1 MYAITANQTKNR
13 LYMQL
18 KGFME
23 DDEMHAAAEVLI
35 IEVNKL
41 RPGFDVIN
49 DISECKPATK
59 QGSLEIA
66 RCQKYVIEHGVR
78 HVMRVL
84 GTNAITRMQFSR
96 TSKEA
101 GSEAVTEE
109 VSSFEEAEKR
119 LDTLLIQEKLEQQ
132 RKKKYGG

>member
-1 MYAITANQTKNR
+1 MYKITANQIKNR

-23 DDEMHAAAEVLI
+23 DDEMHTAAEVLI
-35 IEVNKL
+35 AEVKKL
-41 RPGFDVIN
+41 KPGFDVIN
-49 DISECKPATK
+49 DISECKPTTQ
-59 QGSLEIA
+59 QGSMEIA
-66 RCQKYVIEHGVR
+66 RCQKYVVEHGVR

-96 TSKEA
+96 TSKNA

-109 VSSFEEAEKR
+109 VISFEEAEKR
-119 LDTLLIQEKLEQQ
+119 LDALLIQDKLEQQ